1 MERGVGFEPTYT
13 GFADL
18 IINNIL
24 CCIRLKWRSTRELN
38 PSLLADNQ
46 VWYRFTSKPYTRHII
61 LLLYPLSYL
70 RKNGSRSRTRT
81 DNRKITFRL
90 LYVPLF
96 SYQSYQENSHS
107 SYHYHLWS
115 KGEVSVVN
123 SNGLVVCFTISSS
136 LDVYK
141 VESDSKTL
149 GAAFSLFFLLSLPY
163 IYIISE
169 ILNFFKFLF
178 VYFNCG

>member
-1 MERGVGFEPTYT
+1 MVVQLTFIFYVVCRCVMPTYRRWDSNSRAAAHHCVFTSTYARRIMNYFYAPLPVGLPSHMERGVGFEPTYT
-13 GFADL
+13 GFEDL

-90 LYVPLF
+90 LYVPF
-96 SYQSYQENSHS
+96 
-107 SYHYHLWS
+107 
-115 KGEVSVVN
+115 
-123 SNGLVVCFTISSS
+123 
-136 LDVYK
+136 
-141 VESDSKTL
+141 
-149 GAAFSLFFLLSLPY
+149 
-163 IYIISE
+163 
-169 ILNFFKFLF
+169 
-178 VYFNCG
+178 